1 MEKYRNESYWKK
13 YNPDLY
19 KTIVIV
25 YKDIEV
31 LEYIER
37 YKKNI
42 DYICNPNEIKMLEKY
57 EAIMNIPLEKIKEL
71 PITYNIVV
79 DEINE
84 SNNNMLQEL
93 KNMKFKIY
101 CYTDGILE
109 RLDYLEQKIEKN
121 ILKYTNRI
129 SIELSNLCN
138 YSRQHLKCPL
148 NSTSVEKKILSLKV
162 IEGILK
168 EISDYNFA
176 GIISFH
182 TYNEPLIDPR
192 LFYIIDMTKKYCPK
206 AEVFIL
212 SNGFY
217 FNQNIA
223 NELVDIGVD
232 RIDITAYS
240 LKEFEELKKI
250 NVKIPYSVFPAFK
263 ITDLDDR
270 KDIYNK
276 INISEKINK
285 PCYNILNDMI
295 ITCNGKIDLCCFD
308 WKRKYC
314 FGDLEKQTIKQII
327 VETELYKSFIEL
339 AKGVRKKEIC
349 QNCINS
355 KTKPILDF
363 NFNGITYKSNI
374 GGN

>member
-109 RLDYLEQKIEKN
+109 RLDYLEQKIEK
-121 ILKYTNRI
+121 I
-129 SIELSNLCN
+129 
-138 YSRQHLKCPL
+138 
-148 NSTSVEKKILSLKV
+148 
-162 IEGILK
+162 
-168 EISDYNFA
+168 F
-176 GIISFH
+176 
-182 TYNEPLIDPR
+182 
-192 LFYIIDMTKKYCPK
+192 
-206 AEVFIL
+206 
-212 SNGFY
+212 
-217 FNQNIA
+217 
-223 NELVDIGVD
+223 
-232 RIDITAYS
+232 
-240 LKEFEELKKI
+240 
-250 NVKIPYSVFPAFK
+250 
-263 ITDLDDR
+263 
-270 KDIYNK
+270 
-276 INISEKINK
+276 
-285 PCYNILNDMI
+285 
-295 ITCNGKIDLCCFD
+295 
-308 WKRKYC
+308 
-314 FGDLEKQTIKQII
+314 
-327 VETELYKSFIEL
+327 
-339 AKGVRKKEIC
+339 
-349 QNCINS
+349 
-355 KTKPILDF
+355 
-363 NFNGITYKSNI
+363 
-374 GGN
+374 